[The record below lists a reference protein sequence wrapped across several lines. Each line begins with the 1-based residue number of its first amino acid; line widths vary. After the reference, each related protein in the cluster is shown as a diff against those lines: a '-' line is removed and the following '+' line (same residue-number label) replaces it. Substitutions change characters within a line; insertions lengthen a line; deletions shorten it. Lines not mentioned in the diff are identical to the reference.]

1 MTFNRCILR
10 WFNENLPWITAPLD
24 SYLHEIYQRT
34 IIFQTSALRQLPLNS
49 TPPPPSQHEKLF
61 LKQLPLKILLFW
73 QLPRSIS
80 PTGELPPDSFTIKST
95 LEQLL
100 NRVSCWVILGL
111 GFPLGRKPQKGPSN
125 V

>member
-1 MTFNRCILR
+1 MIFNRCILR

-24 SYLHEIYQRT
+24 NYLHEICQRI

-49 TPPPPSQHEKLF
+49 TPPSPVPQGKLF
-61 LKQLPLKILLFW
+61 LKQLHLKILLSF
-73 QLPRSIS
+73 QLPRNIS
-80 PTGELPPDSFTIKST
+80 PPGELPPDSFPIKST

-100 NRVSCWVILGL
+100 NRVSCWVILSL
-111 GFPLGRKPQKGPSN
+111 GFPLGRKLQKGPWK

>member
-1 MTFNRCILR
+1 MIFNRCILR

-24 SYLHEIYQRT
+24 NYLHEICQRT

-49 TPPPPSQHEKLF
+49 TPPSPQEKLF
-61 LKQLPLKILLFW
+61 LKQLPLKILLSW

-80 PTGELPPDSFTIKST
+80 PTGELPPDSFPIKST

-100 NRVSCWVILGL
+100 KRVSCSVILSL
-111 GFPLGRKPQKGPSN
+111 GFPLGRKPQKGPSK